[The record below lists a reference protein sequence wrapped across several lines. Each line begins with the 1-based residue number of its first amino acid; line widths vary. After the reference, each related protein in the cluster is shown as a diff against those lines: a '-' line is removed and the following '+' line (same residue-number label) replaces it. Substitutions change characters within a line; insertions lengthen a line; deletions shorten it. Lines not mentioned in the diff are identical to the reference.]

1 MTSSPIFALSKEQ
14 GKSMKPPMRSVLSAV
29 FLVSLVMPILR
40 AQVLNDRLLRAA
52 AEPHNW
58 MMYSGTYAS
67 QRYSTLSQINPS
79 NVKNLEQ
86 KWIFQAESLEKFET
100 TPLVV
105 DGIMYISQA
114 PSDALALDA
123 KTGRVFWI
131 YRYYPSTDARPC
143 CGSVNRGLAILGDT
157 LFLATLD
164 AHLVALDAKTG
175 RPIWNTRVANASAG
189 YAMTVAPLVVKD
201 KVIVGVAGGEFGIRG
216 FIAAYDVR
224 TGREAW
230 RFNTIP
236 GPGEPGH
243 ETWQG
248 QADAWEHGG
257 GAIWTTG
264 SYDPALNLTYWG
276 TGNPGPDW
284 NPGQREGDNLY
295 SDSVVALDPDT
306 GKLKW
311 FFQFTPNDPYD
322 YDSTQVPVLVDANW
336 NGSPRKLMMW
346 ANRNGFFYV
355 LDRATGQFL
364 AGYPFVKV
372 NWASGLDAKGR
383 PIQTPQP
390 ENAPTFPGVQGGTN
404 WYSPSYSPRT
414 GLFYVS
420 AWEDYASVF
429 VKEEQKYQEGQ
440 RFVGGRPATPIPG
453 GQNIPSLK
461 RGPINVWTEAA
472 GHGAVVAIDPR
483 TGDKKWRFLMTDVT
497 YSGILTTAADLLF
510 TGGREGYFHALDAR
524 TGALLWNA
532 SLGGQVASGPMTFEV
547 EGKQYV
553 SVAAGHSLFTFGLRE

>member
-1 MTSSPIFALSKEQ
+1 MN
-14 GKSMKPPMRSVLSAV
+14 RSTRCFLLAVLLL
-29 FLVSLVMPILR
+29 FLAMPVLR
-40 AQVLNDRLLRAA
+40 AQVSNERLLRAA
-52 AEPHNW
+52 EEPHNW
-58 MMYSGTYAS
+58 LTYSGTYAS
-67 QRYSTLSQINPS
+67 QRYSTLGQIDLT

-105 DGIMYISQA
+105 DGIMYITQA

-131 YRYYPSTDARPC
+131 YRYFPSADVRPC

-175 RPIWNTRVANASAG
+175 RPLWNTRVANASAG

-248 QADAWEHGG
+248 QGNAWEHGG

-295 SDSVVALDPDT
+295 SDSVVALDPDS

-311 FFQFTPNDPYD
+311 FYQFTPNDPYD
-322 YDSTQVPVLVDANW
+322 YDSTQVPVLVDAAW
-336 NGSPRKLMMW
+336 NGTPRKLMMW
-346 ANRNGFFYV
+346 ANRSGFFNF

-364 AGYPFVKV
+364 PGYLFVKV
-372 NWASGLDAKGR
+372 HWASGLVRKGR
-383 PIQTPQP
+383 PIPTSQP
-390 ENAPTFPGVQGGTN
+390 EHAPPLPGVQCAPIWTA
-404 WYSPSYSPRT
+404 PSYSPRT
-414 GLFYVS
+414 GLFYIS

-429 VKEEQKYQEGQ
+429 VKEQQKYEEG
-440 RFVGGRPATPIPG
+440 RRRVGGRPTSPIPN
-453 GQNIPSLK
+453 GQNVPSLR

-472 GHGAVVAIDPR
+472 GHGAV
-483 TGDKKWRFLMTDVT
+483 
-497 YSGILTTAADLLF
+497 
-510 TGGREGYFHALDAR
+510 
-524 TGALLWNA
+524 
-532 SLGGQVASGPMTFEV
+532 
-547 EGKQYV
+547 
-553 SVAAGHSLFTFGLRE
+553 

>member
-1 MTSSPIFALSKEQ
+1 MKRCVTLAL
-14 GKSMKPPMRSVLSAV
+14 
-29 FLVSLVMPILR
+29 FLLCLIIPLLN
-40 AQVLNDRLLRAA
+40 AQVSYERLLRAA
-52 AEPHNW
+52 DEPQNW
-58 MMYSGTYAS
+58 LTYSGTYAS
-67 QRYSTLSQINPS
+67 QRYSLLRQITPA
-79 NVKNLEQ
+79 NVKTLEQ

-105 DGIMYISQA
+105 DGIMYLTQA
-114 PSDALALDA
+114 PSDAVALDA

-131 YRYYPSTDARPC
+131 YRYYPSQDVKPC

-175 RPIWNTRVANASAG
+175 RPLWKTQVANANAG

-216 FIAAYDVR
+216 FIAAYDAR

-230 RFNTIP
+230 RFNIIP

-243 ETWQG
+243 ESWQG
-248 QADAWEHGG
+248 QGDAWEHGG
-257 GAIWTTG
+257 GSIWTTG
-264 SYDPALNLTYWG
+264 SYDPNLNLTYWG
-276 TGNPGPDW
+276 SGNPGPDW
-284 NPGQREGDNLY
+284 NPAQRAGDNLY
-295 SDSVVALDPDT
+295 SDSVVALDPDG

-322 YDSTQVPVLVDANW
+322 YDSTQVPVLVDTTW
-336 NGSPRKLMMW
+336 NGTARKLMMW
-346 ANRNGFFYV
+346 GNRNGFFYV
-355 LDRATGQFL
+355 LDRVTGQFL

-372 NWASGLDAKGR
+372 NWARGLDAKGR

-390 ENAPTFPGVQGGTN
+390 EGEATFPGVQGGTN

-420 AWEDYASVF
+420 AWEEYASVF
-429 VKEEQKYQEGQ
+429 VKEAQQYEEGR
-440 RFVGGRPATPIPG
+440 RFVGGRPTSPIPG
-453 GQNIPSLK
+453 GQNVPSLR

-472 GHGAVVAIDPR
+472 GHGEVIALDPR
-483 TGDKKWRFLMTDVT
+483 TGAKKWKFPMTDVT
-497 YSGILTTAADLLF
+497 DSGILTTATDLLF
-510 TGGREGYFHALDAR
+510 AGGREGYFHALDAR
-524 TGALLWNA
+524 TGALLWKAN
-532 SLGGQVASGPMTFEV
+532 LGGQVASGPMTYQV
-547 EGKQYV
+547 DGKQYV
-553 SVAAGHSLFTFGLRE
+553 AVAAGHSLFAFALRE